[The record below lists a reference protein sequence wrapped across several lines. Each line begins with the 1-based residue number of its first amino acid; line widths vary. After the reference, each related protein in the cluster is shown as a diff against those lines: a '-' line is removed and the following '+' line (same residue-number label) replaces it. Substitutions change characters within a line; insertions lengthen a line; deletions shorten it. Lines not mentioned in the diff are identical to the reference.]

1 MKNTPTAK
9 LLISFFNIR
18 KRILMPDNEF
28 FLNENDIRIYSI
40 YLPDFADLKSDL
52 AEYLNVKEL
61 PVSSNLYM
69 KMNHEFII
77 YRSILKIILA
87 AYSKLDAKKMEFD
100 YHLYKKPYLASKPWL
115 HFNISHSEDYVVIA
129 ISRRNL
135 GIDIEYIAQ
144 DLPFTNLIPEVF
156 EEREITAIHNS
167 KDKKRLF
174 YSYWTRKEAFVK
186 GLGTGIND
194 NFKHIPC
201 ADGEHIIDAAL
212 SEDTKNWH
220 VCNFNL
226 SDHYMGAIACE
237 FSSAFSKDIV
247 IYTVPNDM
255 NALRKMIND

>member
-9 LLISFFNIR
+9 LLISIFNIR
-18 KRILMPDNEF
+18 KRGLITDNEF
-28 FLNENDIRIYSI
+28 FLNENDIHIYSI

-61 PVSSNLYM
+61 PVSPNRCM
-69 KMNHEFII
+69 EMDHKFII

-87 AYSKLDAKKMEFD
+87 AYSKLDAKKIDFD

-115 HFNISHSEDYVVIA
+115 HFNISHSQDYVVIA
-129 ISRRNL
+129 VSRRNL
-135 GIDIEYIAQ
+135 GIDIEYMEQ
-144 DLPFTNLIPEVF
+144 DFPFSNLIPEVF
-156 EEREITAIHNS
+156 EEREITAIQNS
-167 KDKKRLF
+167 NDKKRLF

-201 ADGEHIIDAAL
+201 VDGEHSIDVAL
-212 SEDTKNWH
+212 SENKENWH

-237 FSSAFSKDIV
+237 FSSPFSKNAV

-255 NALRKMIND
+255 NALRKMINN

>member
-1 MKNTPTAK
+1 MH
-9 LLISFFNIR
+9 
-18 KRILMPDNEF
+18 DNEF
-28 FLNENDIRIYSI
+28 SLNENDIRIYSI

-52 AEYLNVKEL
+52 AEYLNVNEL
-61 PVSSNLYM
+61 SVPHNRYM
-69 KMNHEFII
+69 KIDHKFII

-115 HFNISHSEDYVVIA
+115 HFNISHAEDYVVIA
-129 ISRRNL
+129 ISRSNL
-135 GIDIEYIAQ
+135 GIDIEYMEQ
-144 DLPFTNLIPEVF
+144 DFPFTNLIPEVF
-156 EEREITAIHNS
+156 EEPEITAIQNS
-167 KDKKRLF
+167 NDKKRLF

-201 ADGEHIIDAAL
+201 ADGEHSINTGL
-212 SEDTKNWH
+212 SNNENWH

-237 FSSAFSKDIV
+237 FSSAFSKEVV
-247 IYTVPNDM
+247 IYKVPNDM

>member
-1 MKNTPTAK
+1 
-9 LLISFFNIR
+9 
-18 KRILMPDNEF
+18 MPDNEF
-28 FLNENDIRIYSI
+28 SLNENDIRIYSI
-40 YLPDFADLKSDL
+40 YLPDFKDLKSDL
-52 AEYLNVKEL
+52 SEYLNVKEL
-61 PVSSNLYM
+61 PVSPNLYT
-69 KMNHEFII
+69 KIDHKFII

-115 HFNISHSEDYVVIA
+115 HFNISHAEDYVVIA

-135 GIDIEYIAQ
+135 GIDIEYMEQ
-144 DLPFTNLIPEVF
+144 DFPFTNLIPEVF
-156 EEREITAIHNS
+156 EEPEITAIQNS
-167 KDKKRLF
+167 NDKKRLF

-201 ADGEHIIDAAL
+201 ADGEHIIDAGL
-212 SEDTKNWH
+212 SKNNENWH

-237 FSSAFSKDIV
+237 FSSAFSKEVV